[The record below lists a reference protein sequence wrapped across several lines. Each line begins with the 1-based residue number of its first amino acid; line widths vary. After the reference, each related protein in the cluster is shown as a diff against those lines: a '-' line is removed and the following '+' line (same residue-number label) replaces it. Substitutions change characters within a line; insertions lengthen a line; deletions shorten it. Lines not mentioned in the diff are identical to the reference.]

1 MRLVL
6 KDEKYTFTV
15 TKAAE
20 PRTEYGSGQ
29 QKMNRAS
36 KLPEWVVEVLAMDS
50 ERGEVIRVTVTG
62 DQPKVSQ
69 GQPVRFEDLEA
80 ATMGSADPHHPLSD
94 AYDQVIA
101 GSVTAMRASRAVDPT
116 PGRALVPRFKRAT
129 NDKFF
134 ICIEAS
140 DKKFDL
146 GAATKFLESIGGK
159 FVTEVRDED

>member
-6 KDEKYTFTV
+6 KDEKYVFTV

-20 PRTEYGSGQ
+20 PRTEYGSGGQ

-69 GQPVRFEDLEA
+69 GQPVRFEELEA
-80 ATMGSADPHHPLSD
+80 IPWANNGRNGV
-94 AYDQVIA
+94 AY
-101 GSVTAMRASRAVDPT
+101 
-116 PGRALVPRFKRAT
+116 RAT
-129 NDKFF
+129 A
-134 ICIEAS
+134 IHP
-140 DKKFDL
+140 
-146 GAATKFLESIGGK
+146 AAQA
-159 FVTEVRDED
+159 RAA